1 MTARNRWQGPL
12 VMACASCC
20 WLSPLPPDWL
30 ARVYGLDTSGDTSVA
45 GDVVGD
51 LTGDLAGDVVGDSTG
66 AALSPADSGQSRAR
80 TGRRWGPWRTTPA
93 TADL

>member
-1 MTARNRWQGPL
+1 MTDRNRWQGPL

-30 ARVYGLDTSGDTSVA
+30 ARVYGLDAS
-45 GDVVGD
+45 
-51 LTGDLAGDVVGDSTG
+51 GDVVGDSTG

-80 TGRRWGPWRTTPA
+80 AGRRWGPRRTTPA